1 MSLAIIIAASI
12 RLLAHNRAPSTLHF
26 FFIANLMIADIGFAV
41 IYNGAGILN
50 MILTSMRKGIN
61 CRIIA
66 VTVFPAAT
74 SSMML
79 VALYFDCLYSVTAPH
94 HYRRN
99 MTKRKGYVI
108 VSAIWLVSL
117 LLGFLSFTDSH
128 LSSTKTKDA
137 TCDDPL
143 SNNFGL
149 VVILVPPILSTVLVL
164 IGSIYLNCI
173 VVITTTRSDTN
184 NSSMTVAE
192 ALGVLKET
200 NTVYKIIFFLSWISI
215 LCGSL
220 YLEASTLRAKDKAIL
235 FALFPS
241 TYSLSVLIH
250 FRFFG

>member
-1 MSLAIIIAASI
+1 
-12 RLLAHNRAPSTLHF
+12 
-26 FFIANLMIADIGFAV
+26 MIADIGFAV
-41 IYNGAGILN
+41 IYNGAAILN
-50 MILTSMRKGIN
+50 MILTSMRKGID

-79 VALYFDCLYSVTAPH
+79 VALCFDRLYSVTAPH

-108 VSAIWLVSL
+108 VSALWLVSL
-117 LLGFLSFTDSH
+117 ILGFLSFTDSH

-137 TCDDPL
+137 TCNDPL

-149 VVILVPPILSTVLVL
+149 VVIIVPPILSTVLVL
-164 IGSIYLNCI
+164 IESIYLNCI

-192 ALGVLKET
+192 ALGTLKET
-200 NTVYKIIFFLSWISI
+200 NKVYKIIFFLSWISI
-215 LCGSL
+215 LYGSL
-220 YLEASTLRAKDKAIL
+220 YLEASTLRAKDKAIF
-235 FALFPS
+235 FAFIPS
-241 TYSLSVLIH
+241 TYSLSILGSLGSCFLYSI
-250 FRFFG
+250 RESLD